1 MTEEKTA
8 NNQQQTS
15 EQRNRKASD
24 TTIARAIDDGKANLT
39 VIMQLINGQG
49 YHYTRRGI
57 EKRIAGSAWLSERLA
72 DARAI
77 VNDYA
82 EWNIIRKM
90 QTGDIRAS
98 QYWLEHHHPS
108 YMPTNTTPEPPPP
121 VRPIEEIERE
131 LREAGYGR
139 IDGAAAPNEE
149 PKQEKK
155 NP

>member
-8 NNQQQTS
+8 EQQKQP
-15 EQRNRKASD
+15 EQSKGKASD
-24 TTIARAIDDGKANLT
+24 TTIARAIDDGKANIT

-49 YHYTRRGI
+49 YHYTRRGL

-90 QTGDIRAS
+90 HTGDIRAS

-108 YMPTNTTPEPPPP
+108 YMPTGNAPEPPPP

-131 LREAGYGR
+131 LREAGYGK
-139 IDGAAAPNEE
+139 IDGATAPNEE
-149 PKQEKK
+149 PKQEDK